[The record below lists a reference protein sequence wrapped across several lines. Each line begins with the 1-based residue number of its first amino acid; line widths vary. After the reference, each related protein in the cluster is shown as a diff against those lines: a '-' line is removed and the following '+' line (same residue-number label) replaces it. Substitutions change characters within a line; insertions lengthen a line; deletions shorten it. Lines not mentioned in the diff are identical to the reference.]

1 MTDGVLLE
9 VEIPGEFAE
18 CVWPNSRCH
27 WGMKAAHA
35 RRMRDLAR
43 IWTRQVTPHE
53 DYRLPAEV
61 PLSVQWTIVLG
72 KGKRQRDIDN
82 TIAACKP
89 LMDGIFDVLEADD
102 KRVTQVGVRWERG
115 TESGIKCRIA
125 SLGTRG

>member
-1 MTDGVLLE
+1 
-9 VEIPGEFAE
+9 
-18 CVWPNSRCH
+18 
-27 WGMKAAHA
+27 
-35 RRMRDLAR
+35 
-43 IWTRQVTPHE
+43 VTPHE
-53 DYRLPAEV
+53 DYRLPTEV

-82 TIAACKP
+82 TIAAGKP

>member
-1 MTDGVLLE
+1 VTDGVLLE
-9 VEIPGEFAE
+9 VAIPREISY
-18 CVWPNSRCH
+18 CCWPNSRCH
-27 WGMKAAHA
+27 WRAKAEDTQAMRTVA
-35 RRMRDLAR
+35 RYCAADVLAM
-43 IWTRQVTPHE
+43 TPVTVP
-53 DYRLPAEV
+53 PAG

-125 SLGTRG
+125 SLDTRG